1 MPTDPLLRLAEL
13 LGALAEKIVGL
24 EVRVIEAIGR
34 LETRLING
42 GKRAGKAEKDAALA
56 LSKLATTEAVEALR
70 AEQEARH
77 AAVMDAF
84 ARVDARLAHAEARP
98 APLPPTTWADV
109 FKTHPNLTGALVA
122 LLVAIAAYLGSLAP
136 RRVDEPV
143 TPPTAVLPGA
153 GSRLMNDRRLADG
166 SEG

>member
-13 LGALAEKIVGL
+13 LGALAEKIVGVEL
-24 EVRVIEAIGR
+24 RLIEAVGAIDAR
-34 LETRLING
+34 LKRG
-42 GKRAGKAEKDAALA
+42 GERAGKAERATAEA
-56 LSKLATTEAVEALR
+56 LSRLATAEAIAHLR
-70 AEQEARH
+70 AEQETRH
-77 AAVMDAF
+77 AAVMDAL
-84 ARVDARLAHAEARP
+84 ARVDARLDRADARP
-98 APLPPTTWADV
+98 VPTTWADV

>member
-13 LGALAEKIVGL
+13 LGALAEKIVGVEL
-24 EVRVIEAIGR
+24 RLIEAVGAMDAR
-34 LETRLING
+34 LKRG
-42 GKRAGKAEKDAALA
+42 GERAGKAERATAEA
-56 LSKLATTEAVEALR
+56 LSRLATAEAVAHLR
-70 AEQEARH
+70 AEQETRH
-77 AAVMDAF
+77 AAVMDAL
-84 ARVDARLAHAEARP
+84 ARVDARLDRADARP
-98 APLPPTTWADV
+98 APTTWADV